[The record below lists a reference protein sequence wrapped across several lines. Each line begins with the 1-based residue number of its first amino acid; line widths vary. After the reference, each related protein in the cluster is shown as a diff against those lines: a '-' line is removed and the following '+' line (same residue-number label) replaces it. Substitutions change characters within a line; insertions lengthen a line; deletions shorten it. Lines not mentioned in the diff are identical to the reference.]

1 MRRFGSDKMINTF
14 KNMGIEH
21 GQMLEDKILSRS
33 VEAAQSRIEDN
44 NFGIR
49 KNLLDYDMVNNEQ
62 REMIYGERKKVLAGD
77 NMRETV
83 MHMIEDIV
91 NRKIDETIGD
101 RRDIRDWDLDA
112 LNRRVMQII
121 PTDPVTENILNDYKI
136 RKKADLSNVLI
147 QHVKTIYKNKE
158 EEMPNES
165 SMREIERYLL
175 LRVIDMKW
183 KAHLD
188 DMEQLRQWIGIQAY
202 GQKDPKVEYRM
213 RAYEMFNEMTEGIQE
228 ETVHA
233 LYGVQPAQ
241 PAEES
246 NAEEEPETKEEKKE
260 EE

>member
-1 MRRFGSDKMINTF
+1 
-14 KNMGIEH
+14 
-21 GQMLEDKILSRS
+21 MLEDKILSRS

-83 MHMIEDIV
+83 MHMIEDII

-121 PTDPVTENILNDYKI
+121 PTDPVTENILKDYKI
-136 RKKADLSNVLI
+136 RKKADLSKALI